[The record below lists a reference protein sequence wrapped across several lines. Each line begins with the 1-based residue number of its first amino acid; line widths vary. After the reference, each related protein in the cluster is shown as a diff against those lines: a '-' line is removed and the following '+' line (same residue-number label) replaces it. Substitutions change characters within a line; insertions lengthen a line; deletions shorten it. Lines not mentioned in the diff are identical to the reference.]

1 MPRSHLGTLGQV
13 TDVSSASSALSPL
26 GAAPPPGPA
35 CIHLSAAVLPDE
47 LARHAIGLANARGGT
62 IVVGASA
69 KANDSDEEKG
79 AAGVQDLHPL
89 MLTHAIFELSGG
101 RLSVN
106 VQSHR
111 QPGGR
116 EVLSVFVPRAPYVLA
131 DPTGAVL
138 AWDGYHLVP
147 VSQAEAEPVAD
158 VDYTATI
165 PPDASLADLD
175 PAEVGRLRL
184 FAERSGGQ
192 RSAPIAGL
200 PDIDF
205 LRELGLLVP
214 SGGALRPNLAGIL
227 LAGTPAALKAHIPQS
242 EVCFYHHQTLDV
254 EFHFREDLLRP
265 IPALLS
271 RLAELIQAR
280 NRFTPVQV
288 GLFRIEVWEQDE
300 TVYREALL
308 NALTHRDYQLRDAV
322 HVHLYPNRLDILNPG
337 GLPGGI
343 TPSNILRHQPK
354 RRNPLLA
361 EVLARLGLI
370 EQAGVGVDKMF
381 GLMLRHGKEPPEFT
395 TYPDAVELSLHSM
408 GFDAEFVRFVARKQE
423 ELQTLSLDMLIVLSV
438 LAREGE
444 ATRTTLA
451 RALQLAEDRTPR
463 LLRQMEEAR
472 LIERAGVGRG
482 IAYLLGA
489 EAREALQQT
498 GGLHKSL
505 GSLEGPKGKA
515 APTPARS
522 PSVRPAPA
530 LAPAHSTPNVWAN
543 GWGKTA
549 SAIGGLS
556 QSVEPTS
563 LSRPLLPAVTVP
575 PPSMTS
581 TGENDSSAT
590 APIHE
595 IGTGLATHSRPSR
608 SETRDGPSRA
618 EIRAIALALAR
629 EKGSVCNADLRAAC
643 GLTQAQAWRVLRSL
657 LDGRHLERVGQGRS
671 AAYRLPGWGG

>member
-1 MPRSHLGTLGQV
+1 M
-13 TDVSSASSALSPL
+13 TDAASPPSALSPL
-26 GAAPPPGPA
+26 GAAPPPGPE
-35 CIHLSAAVLPDE
+35 CIHLGASVLPEE
-47 LARHAIGLANARGGT
+47 LARYAVGLANARGGT
-62 IVVGASA
+62 ILVGVGSEG
-69 KANDSDEEKG
+69 EE
-79 AAGVQDLHPL
+79 GVQDLHPL

-116 EVLSVFVPRAPYVLA
+116 EVLSVFVPRAPYVLS
-131 DPTGAVL
+131 DPSGAVL
-138 AWDGYHLVP
+138 AWDGQHLVP

-158 VDYTATI
+158 ADYTATI

-192 RSAPIAGL
+192 RAAPIAGL

-205 LRELGLLVP
+205 LRELGLIAP

-227 LAGTPAALKAHIPQS
+227 LAGTPAAIRAHIPQA

-265 IPALLS
+265 IPATLS

-308 NALTHRDYQLRDAV
+308 NALTHRDYQSRDAV

-343 TPSNILRHQPK
+343 TPGNILRHQPK

-444 ATRTTLA
+444 ATRAELA

-463 LLRQMEEAR
+463 LLRQMEDIG

-482 IAYLLGA
+482 IAYLLGE
-489 EAREALQQT
+489 EAREALQRANLRQAMQA
-498 GGLHKSL
+498 
-505 GSLEGPKGKA
+505 PAPVPVA
-515 APTPARS
+515 APAV
-522 PSVRPAPA
+522 PSG
-530 LAPAHSTPNVWAN
+530 PNLWSG
-543 GWGKTA
+543 GWGK
-549 SAIGGLS
+549 S
-556 QSVEPTS
+556 
-563 LSRPLLPAVTVP
+563 LPATAVQLRPASQLPVGEIPTAAEQEEQAPRQATMP
-575 PPSMTS
+575 PAPRSDLTQPPAALTS
-581 TGENDSSAT
+581 
-590 APIHE
+590 
-595 IGTGLATHSRPSR
+595 
-608 SETRDGPSRA
+608 RDAAHLHGPSRA

-629 EKGSVCNADLRAAC
+629 EKGAVCNADLRGAC
-643 GLTQAQAWRVLRSL
+643 GLTQPQAWRVLRGLVQS
-657 LDGRHLERVGQGRS
+657 GHLERTGGGRS
-671 AAYRLPGWGG
+671 AAYQLPGRGQS

>member
-1 MPRSHLGTLGQV
+1 M
-13 TDVSSASSALSPL
+13 SPL
-26 GAAPPPGPA
+26 GAVPPPGPE

-47 LARHAIGLANARGGT
+47 LARYAIGLANARGGT
-62 IVVGASA
+62 ILVGAGE
-69 KANDSDEEKG
+69 DD
-79 AAGVQDLHPL
+79 GVQDLHPL

-116 EVLSVFVPRAPYVLA
+116 EVLSVFVPRAPYVLS
-131 DPTGAVL
+131 DPGGAVL
-138 AWDGYHLVP
+138 AWNGQHLVP
-147 VSQAEAEPVAD
+147 VSQTEAEPVAD

-175 PAEVGRLRL
+175 TAEVGRLRL

-192 RSAPIAGL
+192 RAAPIAGL

-205 LRELGLLVP
+205 LRELGLLSP
-214 SGGALRPNLAGIL
+214 SGGALRPNLAAIL
-227 LAGTPAALKAHIPQS
+227 LAGTPAAIRAHIPQA

-254 EFHFREDLLRP
+254 EFHFREDLVRP
-265 IPALLS
+265 IPATLS

-308 NALTHRDYQLRDAV
+308 NALTHRDYQSRDAV

-343 TPSNILRHQPK
+343 TPGNILRHQPK

-444 ATRTTLA
+444 ATRAALA

-463 LLRQMEEAR
+463 LLRQMEDIG

-489 EAREALQQT
+489 EAREALQRANLRQAMQA
-498 GGLHKSL
+498 
-505 GSLEGPKGKA
+505 PVA
-515 APTPARS
+515 AP
-522 PSVRPAPA
+522 VPAPA
-530 LAPAHSTPNVWAN
+530 AALAERGAPNFWAG
-543 GWGKTA
+543 GWGKSVPTTA
-549 SAIGGLS
+549 LQSQQVPAVSAAAAPHQPIPEQPFPS
-556 QSVEPTS
+556 QPVPSQPAPSTAAPAAQPPHPD
-563 LSRPLLPAVTVP
+563 LTDLPAA
-575 PPSMTS
+575 
-581 TGENDSSAT
+581 EA
-590 APIHE
+590 AH
-595 IGTGLATHSRPSR
+595 LH
-608 SETRDGPSRA
+608 GPSRA

-629 EKGSVCNADLRAAC
+629 ERGSVCNADLREAC
-643 GLTQAQAWRVLRSL
+643 GLTQPQAWRVLRGLVQS
-657 LDGRHLERVGQGRS
+657 GHLARTGGGRS
-671 AAYRLPGWGG
+671 AAYQLPRRGE

>member
-1 MPRSHLGTLGQV
+1 MRWRLDKAAGWFTLV
-13 TDVSSASSALSPL
+13 RVSKNAPPAAPSPL
-26 GAAPPPGPA
+26 GAVPPPGPE
-35 CIHLSAAVLPDE
+35 CIHLSASVLPDE

-62 IVVGASA
+62 ILVGAGE
-69 KANDSDEEKG
+69 DG
-79 AAGVQDLHPL
+79 AGALDLHPL

-101 RLSVN
+101 QLSVN

-116 EVLSVFVPRAPYVLA
+116 EILSVFVPRAPYILA
-131 DPTGAVL
+131 EPSGAVL
-138 AWDGYHLVP
+138 AWDGRHLVP
-147 VSQAEAEPVAD
+147 VLQAEAEPLAD
-158 VDYTATI
+158 ADYTAVI

-192 RSAPIAGL
+192 RAAPIAGL

-227 LAGTPAALKAHIPQS
+227 LAGTPAAIRAHIPQA
-242 EVCFYHHQTLDV
+242 EVCFYHHQTVDV
-254 EFHFREDLLRP
+254 EFHFREDLLRS
-265 IPALLS
+265 IPAALG

-308 NALTHRDYQLRDAV
+308 NALTHRDYCSRDAV
-322 HVHLYPNRLDILNPG
+322 HVHLYPDRLDILNPG

-343 TPSNILRHQPK
+343 TPENILRHQPK

-381 GLMLRHGKEPPEFT
+381 GLMLRHGKEPPEYT
-395 TYPDAVELSLHSM
+395 TYPDAVEVSLHSM

-444 ATRTTLA
+444 ATRKTLA

-463 LLRQMEEAR
+463 LLRQMEDIG

-482 IAYLLGA
+482 IAYLLGP
-489 EAREALQQT
+489 EAQGALRRAGLRQAVQEAQAVRENQAAGEREAAGAPLLPKPAAPNFWGGGWGKALAGLEGAVT
-498 GGLHKSL
+498 GGAVTGRMVAGRAAAPLS
-505 GSLEGPKGKA
+505 SPPA
-515 APTPARS
+515 PAPTPPHPQA
-522 PSVRPAPA
+522 AA
-530 LAPAHSTPNVWAN
+530 AH
-543 GWGKTA
+543 
-549 SAIGGLS
+549 L
-556 QSVEPTS
+556 
-563 LSRPLLPAVTVP
+563 
-575 PPSMTS
+575 
-581 TGENDSSAT
+581 
-590 APIHE
+590 H
-595 IGTGLATHSRPSR
+595 
-608 SETRDGPSRA
+608 GPSRD
-618 EIRAIALALAR
+618 EIRAIALTLAR
-629 EKGSVCNADLRAAC
+629 ERGAVSNADLRAAC
-643 GLTQAQAWRVLRSL
+643 GLNQAQAWRVLRALVDS
-657 LDGRHLERVGQGRS
+657 GHLERVGAGRL
-671 AAYRLPGWGG
+671 AAYRLPDLPQERGR